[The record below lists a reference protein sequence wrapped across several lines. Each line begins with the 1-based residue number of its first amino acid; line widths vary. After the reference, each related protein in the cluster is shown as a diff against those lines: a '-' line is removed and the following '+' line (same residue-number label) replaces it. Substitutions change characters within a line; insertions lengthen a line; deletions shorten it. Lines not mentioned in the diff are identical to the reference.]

1 MVDEKETRQI
11 VQYRLTMSM
20 AREMVN
26 RGLISEKEYA
36 IIDTIMTKK
45 YGVTS
50 CTIFR

>member
-1 MVDEKETRQI
+1 MDEKETSQV

-26 RGLISEKEYA
+26 RGLISEEEYA